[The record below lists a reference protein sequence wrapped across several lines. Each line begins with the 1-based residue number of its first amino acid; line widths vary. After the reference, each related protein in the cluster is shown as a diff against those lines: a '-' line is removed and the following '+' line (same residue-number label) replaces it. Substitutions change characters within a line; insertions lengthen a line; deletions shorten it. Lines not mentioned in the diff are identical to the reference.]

1 MLCLFV
7 RLHNKSAVEL
17 MEPVSYITRVCICVF
32 VYLCI
37 CIFVYLYI
45 CVFVC
50 LCIIIFVCE
59 AAQ

>member
-7 RLHNKSAVEL
+7 RLHNKSVVEL
-17 MEPVSYITRVCICVF
+17 MEPVSYITQV
-32 VYLCI
+32 CI
-37 CIFVYLYI
+37 CIFVYFSI
-45 CVFVC
+45 FVFVY